1 MKISFIING
10 KNTEIDV
17 PYDRRVIDIIREDLG
32 LTGTKEGCG
41 SGECSGCTVMV
52 NNETRLSCLML
63 AHQIDGKHITTI
75 EGLSQKGE
83 LHPLQEAFIKY
94 GAVQCGFCTPGMIMT
109 ALDILKKNP
118 KPSREEIR
126 KGISGNLCRC
136 TGYQKIVDAIE
147 TVSSYQLPFTSYQ
160 LPVSCETTRHASR
173 IYQEKIIKKVFIPET
188 LEELWKIFEEEPSWL
203 IYAGGT
209 DLLVK
214 IRSGFSVNTMISIE
228 KISKL
233 KGIKDCDDKIWI
245 GPSTTINQIICNPVI
260 KKELPLLVKA
270 LNELGGHNIRNM
282 ATIGGNICTA
292 SPAGDSLTPL
302 YLFDT
307 ELKIRS
313 EHSVRNIAIED
324 FIKGPGTT
332 DLKDGEILT
341 GIVIKKPSDFNIHH
355 FEKVGQR
362 KSLAISIAS
371 FSALLRINTDGIIE
385 KSRFAWG
392 SVGPTIIRS
401 KEIDKV
407 LTGKN
412 LSIENLKAAS
422 ELAKKAVRPVDDIR
436 ASGEYRRNVSGNLML
451 RLAIYK

>member
-41 SGECSGCTVMV
+41 SGECSGCNVMV

-63 AHQIDGKHITTI
+63 AYQIDGKHITTI

-94 GAVQCGFCTPGMIMT
+94 GAVQCGFCTPGMVLT
-109 ALDILKKNP
+109 AMDILKKNP

-136 TGYQKIVDAIE
+136 TGYHKIVDAIE
-147 TVSSYQLPFTSYQ
+147 GVSSYQLPVSYAPHRHTS
-160 LPVSCETTRHASR
+160 H
-173 IYQEKIIKKVFIPET
+173 IYREKIIKKIFMPET
-188 LEELWKIFEEEPSWL
+188 LEELWKILKEEPSPL
-203 IYAGGT
+203 ICAGGT

-214 IRSGFSVNTMISIE
+214 KIYREHTLIFIE
-228 KISKL
+228 NIEKL
-233 KGIKDCDDKIWI
+233 KGIKDCGEHIWI
-245 GPSTTINQIICNPVI
+245 GAGTTINQIIYNPVI
-260 KKELPLLVKA
+260 KKEIPLLVKA
-270 LNELGGHNIRNM
+270 MSEIGGHNIRNM

-292 SPAGDSLTPL
+292 SPAGDSLPPL
-302 YLFDT
+302 YLLDT
-307 ELKIRS
+307 ELELMSEASTRKIP
-313 EHSVRNIAIED
+313 VED
-324 FIKGPGTT
+324 FIKGPGKT
-332 DLKDGEILT
+332 DLKDGEILA

-371 FSALLRINTDGIIE
+371 FAALLRINTDGIIE

-392 SVGPTIIRS
+392 SVGPKIIIS
-401 KEIDKV
+401 KEIDKI

-422 ELAKKAVRPVDDIR
+422 ELTKKSVKPVDDIR
-436 ASGEYRRNVSGNLML
+436 ASGEYRKNVSGHLMI

>member
-10 KNTEIDV
+10 KNAEIDV
-17 PYDRRVIDIIREDLG
+17 PYDRRVIDIIREELG

-52 NNETRLSCLML
+52 NNETRLACLML

-109 ALDILKKNP
+109 AMDILKKNP

-147 TVSSYQLPFTSYQ
+147 AVSSEQLPPGCVHPRHTS
-160 LPVSCETTRHASR
+160 H
-173 IYQEKIIKKVFIPET
+173 IYREKIIKKIFMPET
-188 LEELWKIFEEEPSWL
+188 LEEVWKILKKEPSPL

-209 DLLVK
+209 DLLIK
-214 IRSGFSVNTMISIE
+214 KSYTGNTLIFIE
-228 KISKL
+228 NIEKL

-292 SPAGDSLTPL
+292 SPAGDTLPPL
-302 YLFDT
+302 YLLDT
-307 ELKIRS
+307 ELELMS
-313 EHSVRNIAIED
+313 EHSTRKIPVED
-324 FIKGPGTT
+324 FIKGPGKT

-341 GIVIKKPSDFNIHH
+341 GIVIKKPSEFNIHH

-371 FSALLRINTDGIIE
+371 FAALLRINTDGIIE

-401 KEIDKV
+401 KKIDKV

-412 LSIENLKAAS
+412 LSIENLKAVS
-422 ELAKKAVRPVDDIR
+422 ELAKKTVRPVDDIR
-436 ASGEYRRNVSGNLML
+436 ASAEYRRNTSGNLML